1 MTTTEMP
8 EVETAAEPN
17 ESEKV
22 EECSAFEDMKVDGEE
37 LLAKVRDLIHE
48 GNVRRVIIKNGEG
61 TTLIEIPLTLGVAG
75 AVILPTLAA
84 VGTIAASS
92 PIARSPSN
100 EESRRSRPELLTV
113 PGSSRRGPPR
123 PRRLQPWSYGRC
135 RRDARAGSTGNRA

>member
-1 MTTTEMP
+1 MTTTKMP
-8 EVETAAEPN
+8 KVETVAEPT

-84 VGTIAASS
+84 VGAIAAIVTDCS
-92 PIARSPSN
+92 ITV
-100 EESRRSRPELLTV
+100 ERRVEAPK
-113 PGSSRRGPPR
+113 
-123 PRRLQPWSYGRC
+123 
-135 RRDARAGSTGNRA
+135 A

>member
-1 MTTTEMP
+1 MTTMEMP
-8 EVETAAEPN
+8 KVETVAEPT

-61 TTLIEIPLTLGVAG
+61 TILIEIPLTLGVAG

-84 VGTIAASS
+84 VGAIAAIVTDCS
-92 PIARSPSN
+92 ITV
-100 EESRRSRPELLTV
+100 ERRVEAPK
-113 PGSSRRGPPR
+113 P
-123 PRRLQPWSYGRC
+123 
-135 RRDARAGSTGNRA
+135 